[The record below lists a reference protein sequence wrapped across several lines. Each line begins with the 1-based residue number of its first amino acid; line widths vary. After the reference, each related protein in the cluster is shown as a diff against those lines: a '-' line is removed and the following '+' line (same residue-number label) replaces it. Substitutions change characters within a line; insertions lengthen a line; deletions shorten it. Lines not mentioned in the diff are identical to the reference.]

1 MSDLTRGGKRNS
13 LSESMRDGHLVNSWV
28 AEAKLAPDCAT
39 EQKLSDLILRYVGHN
54 FALAHSTLSEV
65 RGFDAICNLTVLIRR
80 HEADHFIKVIRARV
94 AFRKSD
100 S

>member
-39 EQKLSDLILRYVGHN
+39 EQKKDYYGASRTDDDLM
-54 FALAHSTLSEV
+54 
-65 RGFDAICNLTVLIRR
+65 
-80 HEADHFIKVIRARV
+80 
-94 AFRKSD
+94 
-100 S
+100 